1 MRDDGKRDSP
11 SPNQAHD
18 QRGPVSMTSHESN
31 KNDNIP
37 SKLETAG
44 MASSEASAI
53 SRTDLNSERTKED
66 AKRMSNSAS
75 PTTSPARRADTKLSE
90 KSFKHTLSY
99 VEEDF
104 RRMLSILPIP
114 LHQIVPKFVVKF
126 AARMLFRAR
135 LLATDSLFDFTI
147 VFLRLIVVIFFR
159 EIQPRSSWRIPR
171 EGPIIFVVAPHHN
184 QFLDPLILASEVRN
198 AGRRVSFLIAHKSTK
213 RPLIGRFSRMLR
225 SIPVRRAADDAK
237 VGSGTVT
244 AHPSGDE
251 TLLLGINSEFTKQAQ
266 VRGHVVLPKSTDYAM
281 AEVAEILS
289 DTELRLKK
297 PFPSDAASEALRTQD
312 NEDPSKV
319 IGTSYKLQ
327 PYVNQAEMYASVY
340 RQLSDGGCLCIFPE
354 GGSHDRT
361 DLLPLK
367 AGVVIMAL
375 GAMAND
381 PNLNV
386 SIVPVGL
393 SYFHPH
399 RFRSRAV
406 IEFGMPINVPKDL
419 VELFEHGG
427 TSKRQAIASMLDIV
441 FDGLKSV
448 TVRAPDYE
456 TLMVIQASR
465 RLMSLPGQ
473 QLSLSDKVEQNRKLI
488 MGYMQFKDHP
498 KVVALRES
506 VLTYNKHL
514 KQVGIRDHQ
523 VERANRSVLRSLALL
538 MYRLGLL
545 VVWSGCALP
554 GTILNLPI
562 IVFAKVVSKKK
573 AKEALAASQVK
584 LFGRDV
590 LATWKVI
597 VTLVVAPILYASYA
611 VVATTL
617 AYRSNSLRL
626 IHKRLMPLYVM
637 LGMPAIS
644 VGVIKMNEVG
654 IDVYKSLPPLIASL
668 LPGRR
673 RVIDQI
679 QQERINL
686 TAQLHSTIAE
696 LRPEGWNYT
705 DIARGSY
712 TAKAPPI
719 REELEQMMYDGRPL
733 DSTGGHS
740 LSHPMNVMD
749 EWLFGWSSSRRKGD
763 WGGHRAEVVENDLGA
778 NYEDALQVY
787 EHETDEAHRLTRDNR
802 GKEKRRT
809 RSQDYRERR
818 QAAQPSPSSR
828 KDSS

>member
-1 MRDDGKRDSP
+1 
-11 SPNQAHD
+11 
-18 QRGPVSMTSHESN
+18 
-31 KNDNIP
+31 
-37 SKLETAG
+37 
-44 MASSEASAI
+44 
-53 SRTDLNSERTKED
+53 
-66 AKRMSNSAS
+66 
-75 PTTSPARRADTKLSE
+75 
-90 KSFKHTLSY
+90 
-99 VEEDF
+99 
-104 RRMLSILPIP
+104 
-114 LHQIVPKFVVKF
+114 
-126 AARMLFRAR
+126 
-135 LLATDSLFDFTI
+135 
-147 VFLRLIVVIFFR
+147 
-159 EIQPRSSWRIPR
+159 
-171 EGPIIFVVAPHHN
+171 
-184 QFLDPLILASEVRN
+184 
-198 AGRRVSFLIAHKSTK
+198 
-213 RPLIGRFSRMLR
+213 
-225 SIPVRRAADDAK
+225 
-237 VGSGTVT
+237 
-244 AHPSGDE
+244 
-251 TLLLGINSEFTKQAQ
+251 
-266 VRGHVVLPKSTDYAM
+266 
-281 AEVAEILS
+281 
-289 DTELRLKK
+289 
-297 PFPSDAASEALRTQD
+297 
-312 NEDPSKV
+312 
-319 IGTSYKLQ
+319 
-327 PYVNQAEMYASVY
+327 
-340 RQLSDGGCLCIFPE
+340 
-354 GGSHDRT
+354 
-361 DLLPLK
+361 
-367 AGVVIMAL
+367 
-375 GAMAND
+375 
-381 PNLNV
+381 
-386 SIVPVGL
+386 
-393 SYFHPH
+393 
-399 RFRSRAV
+399 
-406 IEFGMPINVPKDL
+406 
-419 VELFEHGG
+419 
-427 TSKRQAIASMLDIV
+427 MLDIV

-538 MYRLGLL
+538 LYRLGLL

-562 IVFAKVVSKKK
+562 IIFAKIVSKKK

-802 GKEKRRT
+802 GKKRRT

-818 QAAQPSPSSR
+818 QAAQLSPSSR
-828 KDSS
+828 NDSS